1 MGYSADHLMMLVT
14 AFEVQQIGL
23 PAERAISTVNIGWAY
38 LKVGYGVA
46 FDLQDQFQ
54 PNKEKIF
61 AQIYGRALKELQF
74 EPDIPGSASG
84 IPFAVA
90 ITATAFVRQLSWE
103 SGSRLSYGHVLLD
116 LSDIVRSVRSACINF
131 GGVKDT
137 DFGIELSTW
146 SKYQGGY
153 IRGGH
158 PLHAEEADAVDQ
170 EA

>member
-23 PAERAISTVNIGWAY
+23 PAERAISTVNLGWDY
-38 LKVGYGVA
+38 LKVGYGTA
-46 FDLQDQFQ
+46 FDLQDQFK
-54 PNKEKIF
+54 PNKEKIL

-74 EPDIPGSASG
+74 EPDIPGTASG

-90 ITATAFVRQLSWE
+90 MTATAFAQQLNWE
-103 SGSRLSYGHVLLD
+103 SGSRLSYSHVLLD
-116 LSDIVRSVRSACINF
+116 LSDIVRSVRSACTNF
-131 GGVKDT
+131 GGVKLT
-137 DFGIELSTW
+137 DFGVEFLTW
-146 SKYQGGY
+146 SKYKGGY

-158 PLHAEEADAVDQ
+158 PLHSEEADAVDQ